1 MLRQSTVER
10 KSAVL
15 QFSPMFFPIIA
26 FCGIAHVDKDGVSF
40 HPFIIILWWLYISPI
55 ATGSEAYIPGHLE
68 KYYLIS
74 E

>member
-26 FCGIAHVDKDGVSF
+26 FCGIANVDKDGVSF
-40 HPFIIILWWLYISPI
+40 HPFIIIL
-55 ATGSEAYIPGHLE
+55 
-68 KYYLIS
+68 
-74 E
+74 